1 MSKTKPIRAVEMV
14 RQIRDELAR
23 ELAGKSEAEIIAFYS
38 KAGNAAREA
47 AKRGASASPPPKKR
61 MEPTRR

>member
-1 MSKTKPIRAVEMV
+1 MV

-38 KAGNAAREA
+38 KAGNAVREA

>member
-1 MSKTKPIRAVEMV
+1 MV
-14 RQIRDELAR
+14 RRIRDELAR

-47 AKRGASASPPPKKR
+47 AKQAASASPPPKKR
-61 MEPTRR
+61 MEPSRR